1 MVTPLVFDKTCLIVA
16 LLLPVLWNSLREPIR
31 AQLASSRCSHE
42 GPNDLLSQN
51 ASQLFVNTWF
61 LVGACNRLSMDFI
74 MTSSGA
80 EFTHW
85 CSLWDIHVAPLS
97 LIQMLSPGRGAT
109 CHAFCSACPLPLPCF
124 GEWWSIVV
132 PLHISIRQALKTKK
146 LFRCHAIVSVLVTCW
161 FSTEQTPKHIIVFV
175 GWRSAATATCAPVQN
190 KSKMRMSA

>member
-1 MVTPLVFDKTCLIVA
+1 MCDVMTK
-16 LLLPVLWNSLREPIR
+16 
-31 AQLASSRCSHE
+31 

-146 LFRCHAIVSVLVTCW
+146 LFRCHGRHAYLWPPSITSSAISCLPLT
-161 FSTEQTPKHIIVFV
+161 S
-175 GWRSAATATCAPVQN
+175 
-190 KSKMRMSA
+190 RMYGQLLRGDHVIM

>member
-1 MVTPLVFDKTCLIVA
+1 MCDVMTK
-16 LLLPVLWNSLREPIR
+16 
-31 AQLASSRCSHE
+31 

-132 PLHISIRQALKTKK
+132 PLHISIRQALKTKC
-146 LFRCHAIVSVLVTCW
+146 LGIVSRNGGRKAETSDSAHEVVQPPWLRALCRPLQHI
-161 FSTEQTPKHIIVFV
+161 SSGGATPLLRSLGNTFELDVSYIDIYVYNIYTYFFV
-175 GWRSAATATCAPVQN
+175 C
-190 KSKMRMSA
+190 

>member
-1 MVTPLVFDKTCLIVA
+1 VRTRVYNCSPSESLVPIRPACEHRYTLPMVTPLVFDKTCLIVA

-109 CHAFCSACPLPLPCF
+109 CHAFCSACPLPLPCL
-124 GEWWSIVV
+124 GE
-132 PLHISIRQALKTKK
+132 
-146 LFRCHAIVSVLVTCW
+146 
-161 FSTEQTPKHIIVFV
+161 
-175 GWRSAATATCAPVQN
+175 
-190 KSKMRMSA
+190 